1 MTPLTINE
9 LYKECE
15 KQIKKGNG
23 NKVIMLSDDDEGNGF
38 HYCWY
43 TFSACE
49 DNISEYNDYLINEK
63 VAKKEDTIML
73 G

>member
-1 MTPLTINE
+1 MKPLSVKE

-15 KQIKKGNG
+15 KQIKKGNAD
-23 NKVIMLSDDDEGNGF
+23 KIIMLSDDDEGNGF

-43 TFSACE
+43 TFSAIE
-49 DNISEYNDYLINEK
+49 DSISEFNDYLIDEK
-63 VAKKEDTIML
+63 IAKKEDTIIL